1 MYNLSM
7 TFEWD
12 EKKSKSN
19 LKKHGIDFETAKALW
34 LDDNRV
40 EIHAPH
46 PIEDRTIIIGKLHG
60 KLWTAIYTMR
70 CDTARIISV
79 RRSRTKEVML
89 YEEDNVG

>member
-1 MYNLSM
+1 MR
-7 TFEWD
+7 FEWD
-12 EKKSKSN
+12 EKKGKSN

-46 PIEDRTIIIGKLHG
+46 PIEDRNIIIGKLDG

-70 CDTARIISV
+70 GDTARIISV
-79 RRSRTKEVML
+79 RRSRTKEARL